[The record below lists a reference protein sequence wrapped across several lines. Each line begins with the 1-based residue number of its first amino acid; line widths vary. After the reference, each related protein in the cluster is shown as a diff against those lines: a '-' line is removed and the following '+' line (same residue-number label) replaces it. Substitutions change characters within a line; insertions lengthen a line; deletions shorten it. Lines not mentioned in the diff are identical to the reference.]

1 MIQRVQSVYLFL
13 TSFFYFLYW
22 FFGYQWYEKGF
33 VFFKTSLMGGT
44 NIMSDIDFPRVF
56 VFLFD
61 ITAITPLVISL
72 ICLMTIFYFKNR
84 LVQIKLTRFSFYLSL
99 FMLIYSAFYFSISL
113 FYLINLIDSIIIEFL
128 LYASLFNPLI
138 CCYLLY
144 NSIKKINQDEDLIN
158 SINRLR

>member
-33 VFFKTSLMGGT
+33 VFFKKTLFGVT
-44 NIMSDIDFPRVF
+44 NNMSDIDSSKVF
-56 VFLFD
+56 VFLWD
-61 ITAITPLVISL
+61 ITAITPLVISV
-72 ICLMTIFYFKNR
+72 ICLITIFYFKNR
-84 LVQIKLTRFSFYLSL
+84 VVQIKLTRFSFYLSL

-128 LYASLFNPLI
+128 LYAALFNPLI

-144 NSIKKINQDEDLIN
+144 NSIKKINQDENLIN

>member
-1 MIQRVQSVYLFL
+1 MIQRVQSLYLFL

-33 VFFKTSLMGGT
+33 VFFKKTLFGGT
-44 NIMSDIDFPRVF
+44 YIMSDLDFLKVF
-56 VFLFD
+56 VLLFD
-61 ITAITPLVISL
+61 ITTITPLVISV
-72 ICLMTIFYFKNR
+72 ICLITIFCFKNR
-84 LVQIKLTRFSFYLSL
+84 LVQVRLTRFSFYLSL
-99 FMLIYSAFYFSISL
+99 FMLIYSVFYFSISL

-128 LYASLFNPLI
+128 LYAALFNPLI

-144 NSIKKINQDEDLIN
+144 NSIKKINQDENLIN